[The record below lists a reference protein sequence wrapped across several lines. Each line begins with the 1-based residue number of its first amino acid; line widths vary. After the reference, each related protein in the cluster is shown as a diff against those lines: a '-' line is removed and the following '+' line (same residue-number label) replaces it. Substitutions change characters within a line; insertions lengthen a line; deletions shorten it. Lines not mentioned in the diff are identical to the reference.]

1 MRTRLRRRLLV
12 KKILVALFLAVSI
25 PAAAGMLL
33 WSLPTISGYVA
44 KAGLISAGLALPE
57 GGLALLQGFVAESDE
72 PEPSQTAS
80 LPATDPIQEGPD
92 PIQPLSEQ
100 SQKES
105 SALPESSAETEP
117 EPDPFIP
124 EENRAALVHKT
135 YTTAPSNIYIPLE
148 NGYIKNCTSISREE
162 IIKQVQNPPYFTI
175 EDTDEPQVLIMHT
188 HTTESYMPFNGDA
201 YDKTTSFRSTDN
213 SKNMSVVGNHIAEQL
228 EAAGIGVLHDVTQH
242 DYPSYNGSYD
252 RSRVTVQKYL
262 EQYPSIKVVLDI
274 HRDAI
279 VSGDT
284 VTAPVAEIDGR
295 TAAQVM
301 IISGCENGTMNYPD
315 YMKNLSFSAALQ
327 NQMEGDYPGLT
338 RPVLFDYRFY
348 NQNLTTGSIL
358 IEVGGH
364 GNTLEQASYSG
375 DLIGK
380 ALGELLGSLKK

>member
-1 MRTRLRRRLLV
+1 MCVIGER
-12 KKILVALFLAVSI
+12 
-25 PAAAGMLL
+25 
-33 WSLPTISGYVA
+33 
-44 KAGLISAGLALPE
+44 
-57 GGLALLQGFVAESDE
+57 
-72 PEPSQTAS
+72 
-80 LPATDPIQEGPD
+80 
-92 PIQPLSEQ
+92 
-100 SQKES
+100 
-105 SALPESSAETEP
+105 
-117 EPDPFIP
+117 
-124 EENRAALVHKT
+124 
-135 YTTAPSNIYIPLE
+135 
-148 NGYIKNCTSISREE
+148 
-162 IIKQVQNPPYFTI
+162 
-175 EDTDEPQVLIMHT
+175 
-188 HTTESYMPFNGDA
+188 
-201 YDKTTSFRSTDN
+201 
-213 SKNMSVVGNHIAEQL
+213 IAEQL
-228 EAAGIGVLHDVTQH
+228 EGVVIGVLLDVTQH

-284 VTAPVAEIDGR
+284 VTAPVAEVGGR

-327 NQMEGDYPGLT
+327 NQLEGDYPGLT

-380 ALGELLGSLKK
+380 ALGELLNRLKK